1 MQFDF
6 ARKKSKQ
13 LVNFSII
20 NKFMLI
26 YANFCVNFRVNLSK
40 NISPF
45 NGKGNVEYQSGFS
58 VTKIIQKN
66 LIWTEHPTGVAIRNK
81 ICYKI

>member
-1 MQFDF
+1 MQFDI
-6 ARKKSKQ
+6 ARKKSKE
-13 LVNFSII
+13 LVSFSII

-26 YANFCVNFRVNLSK
+26 YANFCVNFSVNFSK

-45 NGKGNVEYQSGFS
+45 NGKGNVEYQSGFE
-58 VTKIIQKN
+58 VRKIIQKN

-81 ICYKI
+81 TCYKI